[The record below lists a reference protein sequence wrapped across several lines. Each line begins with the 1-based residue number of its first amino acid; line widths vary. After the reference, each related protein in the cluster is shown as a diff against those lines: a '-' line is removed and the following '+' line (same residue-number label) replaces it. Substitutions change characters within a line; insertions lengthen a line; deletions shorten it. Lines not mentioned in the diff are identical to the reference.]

1 MDFSQNSLINDELP
15 SLENE
20 TNNNNI
26 NIIDE
31 QKNANVTNCL
41 ALTIQED
48 HKLIALK
55 NVFLKTVRMSWKV
68 AITSITL
75 ELIRLFL

>member
-20 TNNNNI
+20 NENNNI
-26 NIIDE
+26 NIINE